1 MFALNFEWPQNE
13 ALLIAR
19 AKDCTVRLGDIRDSY
34 PENSVVWITSGP
46 KYGPKRKL
54 YNAMIDMSYTKEFY
68 ALTMNDLR
76 HQSPDI
82 QTVEDLRE
90 YFQSKY
96 QKRILPDDIVTVIYF
111 SEIVNS

>member
-19 AKDCTVRLGDIRDSY
+19 ANGCTCGLGDSRDSY
-34 PENSVVWITSGP
+34 PEKSVVWITAGP

-54 YNAMIDMSYTKEFY
+54 YNAMIDMVYTKEFY
-68 ALTMNDLR
+68 ALTLNDLR
-76 HQSPDI
+76 HQNPDI
-82 QTVEDLRE
+82 QSVEDLRE
-90 YFQSKY
+90 YFQGKY

-111 SEIVNS
+111 SEIINS

>member
-1 MFALNFEWPQNE
+1 MFALNFEWSQNE

-19 AKDCTVRLGDIRDSY
+19 AKDCTVRLGDIRDSS
-34 PENSVVWITSGP
+34 PENSGVWITSGP

-54 YNAMIDMSYTKEFY
+54 YTAMIDMSYTKEFH

-90 YFQSKY
+90 YFQNKY

>member
-1 MFALNFEWPQNE
+1 
-13 ALLIAR
+13 
-19 AKDCTVRLGDIRDSY
+19 
-34 PENSVVWITSGP
+34 
-46 KYGPKRKL
+46 
-54 YNAMIDMSYTKEFY
+54 
-68 ALTMNDLR
+68 MNDLR